1 MHETLDLGG
10 PGEGNQVCEHEAVL
24 QGPLRAADDGIDGK
38 ALVWLLQHDGGD
50 GGRVTR
56 SPDWLS

>member
-1 MHETLDLGG
+1 MKHWIL
-10 PGEGNQVCEHEAVL
+10 AVL